1 MFRSENDSNM
11 YEFILSQYTFI
22 IVMRT
27 VANVKGNIVN
37 IIIFRSTGVFKLK
50 VVNTFVLKRILLK
63 LICTKTEQ
71 AMDK

>member
-63 LICTKTEQ
+63 LITHLYK
-71 AMDK
+71 D